1 MLLKLRAA
9 LGAFKLNRWG
19 GGYIVVAGDFLSKD
33 RYGAPTAAERQ
44 LGYCAAIQGFV
55 PCGEPDYSNHGH
67 RHAAAERTD
76 QHLRLL
82 WQ

>member
-44 LGYCAAIQGFV
+44 LGV
-55 PCGEPDYSNHGH
+55 LHGDSGL
-67 RHAAAERTD
+67 RAPGRT
-76 QHLRLL
+76 RLS
-82 WQ
+82 